1 MQALLDTERRRYT
14 DLLDAL
20 EITATSE
27 EALRSGAR
35 RVDDIRF
42 AAGTH

>member
-35 RVDDIRF
+35 RVDDVRF
-42 AAGTH
+42 ASGTH